1 MSSTSPRSRKT
12 DGYWSWIMDS
22 RNLAG
27 LAEAWCRH
35 QDANL
40 DVMDEILRNKKLQ
53 QLKKEEEEQLNTYFN
68 YKNYT
73 EHSYL
78 MGSIVDAI
86 TEGSYIEIN
95 NDEWTVGDEIEEYHT
110 DDFDSIDDIISGL
123 DDDIRAKKTI
133 MVYNFKNLN
142 E

>member
-1 MSSTSPRSRKT
+1 MSSTT
-12 DGYWSWIMDS
+12 
-22 RNLAG
+22 
-27 LAEAWCRH
+27 
-35 QDANL
+35 
-40 DVMDEILRNKKLQ
+40 
-53 QLKKEEEEQLNTYFN
+53 EQLNTYFN

-73 EHSYL
+73 EHNTL
-78 MGSIVDAI
+78 MGAIVDAI

-133 MVYNFKNLN
+133 MVYNFNNLN